1 MRGFFFNPD
10 ESAQAWMRDDYR
22 GRLGCL
28 VQKAAELGKDPRFS
42 CTEPV
47 ILGRDFT

>member
-10 ESAQAWMRDDYR
+10 ESAQAWMRGDYSR
-22 GRLGCL
+22 RLGCL
-28 VQKAAELGKDPRFS
+28 VQKAAELGRDPRFS

-47 ILGRDFT
+47 SLGRGFT